1 MNEYKYYMPVK
12 LFFGKNSLENLSDF
26 ITYFK
31 KALIVTGKNSA
42 KLSGALDDVINLLEK
57 NGKDYFLYDKVEEN
71 PSLQT
76 VDKGVDVFKESG
88 ADFVIAIGGGS
99 PIDAAKVIALCSSN
113 NIKAKKLYDKTYK
126 PNNIA
131 NVIFAIPTTSGT
143 GTEVTQY
150 AVLTDRDS
158 KNKAGISNDTIFPF
172 ASFLN
177 PQYTY
182 TMPETVII
190 DTGIDA
196 FTHAYEGLIST
207 KSNPHSD
214 FIALESIKLIYEN
227 LKKASQKDKDAMDKM
242 QYAAMLAGI
251 VIAQTGTI
259 LLHALGYPLTVNY
272 GISHGRANALMLNS
286 FDKYIRKKLSDQ
298 RLKVLNEVYKMKT
311 VEDFLDELGLKT
323 GLSNYGVERE
333 KINEMSEN
341 VMNKRNLLITPGKTS
356 LEDVIELYKES
367 F

>member
-12 LFFGKNSLENLSDF
+12 LFFGKNSMENLSDF

-31 KALIVTGKNSA
+31 KAMIVTGKNSA
-42 KLSGALDDVINLLEK
+42 RLSGALDDVIEILKK
-57 NGKDYFLYDKVEEN
+57 NNKDYFIFDQVEEN

-76 VDKGVDVFKESG
+76 VDKGVEFFKENSC
-88 ADFVIAIGGGS
+88 DFVIGIGGGS

-113 NIKAKKLYDKTYK
+113 NIKAEKLYDKNYK

-150 AVLTDRDS
+150 AVLTNREK
-158 KNKAGISNDTIFPF
+158 KNKAGLSNDTIFPF

-177 PQYTY
+177 PEYTY

-207 KSNPHSD
+207 KSNPYSD
-214 FIALESIKLIYEN
+214 FIAIESIRLIYEN
-227 LKKASQKDKDAMDKM
+227 LKKASQKDKVAMEKM
-242 QYAAMLAGI
+242 QYAAMLAGV

-259 LLHALGYPLTVNY
+259 LLHALGYPLTVDY
-272 GISHGRANALMLNS
+272 GISHGRANALMLVE
-286 FDKYIRKKLSDQ
+286 FDKYIRNKLSEE
-298 RLKVLNEVYKMKT
+298 RIKVLNKVYELKT
-311 VEDFLDELGLKT
+311 VEEFLNELNVKT
-323 GLSNYGVERE
+323 GLGNYGVEKQRI
-333 KINEMSEN
+333 KEMSEN
-341 VMNKRNLLITPGKTS
+341 VMNKRNLLITPGKTE
-356 LEDVIELYKES
+356 LNDVIKLYENS